1 MAMIET
7 GTIKE
12 NPVNRMMTRFSCLV
26 GILLLAGIA
35 AAQAD
40 FSAEI
45 YNLDKSDKA
54 PQAKMYF
61 SGDKMRF
68 EPLQKDPHNSG
79 AFIIKLGAQ
88 TATVIMDQQH
98 MYMEVPGVMANQ
110 RSAYNFFRT
119 GDVENACKDWG
130 EVGNNK
136 GSSCKKVGSDTVNG
150 RSTIKYEGTN
160 ANGET
165 SYFWID
171 PKLRFPVKW
180 QSKGSSGELRNI
192 QEGSQPASLFEV
204 PAGYTKMDM
213 GGMMR
218 KQ

>member
-1 MAMIET
+1 M
-7 GTIKE
+7 
-12 NPVNRMMTRFSCLV
+12 NRTMTRISYFV
-26 GILLLAGIA
+26 AVLLLAGVA
-35 AAQAD
+35 AAQRD
-40 FSAEI
+40 FSAEV
-45 YNLDKSDKA
+45 YNLDKSDKVA
-54 PQAKMYF
+54 QAKMYF

-68 EPLQKDPHNSG
+68 EPLQKDPRNGG

-110 RSAYNFFRT
+110 RAAYNFFST

-136 GSSCKKVGSDTVNG
+136 GGSCHKVGTDTVNG
-150 RSTIKYEGTN
+150 RSTIKYEGNN

-165 SYFWID
+165 TFFWID

-180 QSKGSSGELRNI
+180 QAKNGSGELRNI
-192 QEGSQPASLFEV
+192 QEGSQPSSLFEV
-204 PAGYTKMDM
+204 PAGYSKMDM

-218 KQ
+218 PH